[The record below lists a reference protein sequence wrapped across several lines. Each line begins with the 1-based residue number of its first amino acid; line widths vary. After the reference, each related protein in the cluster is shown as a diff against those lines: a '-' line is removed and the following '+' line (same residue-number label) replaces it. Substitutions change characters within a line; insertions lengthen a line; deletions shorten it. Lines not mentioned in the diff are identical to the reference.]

1 MAMSEDD
8 IQTGWIYRTSNL
20 QERLVLGR
28 DRDQR
33 VVYVSKGKNP
43 DAPFQNCHVRI
54 TGRRFAERAIG
65 KVRFV
70 DDVRPYVIANK
81 ATTVV
86 VRERVART
94 APPARPASRT
104 ALPDPGHASTHRE
117 ADAATMPGMSRAST
131 DVLSG

>member
-33 VVYVSKGKNP
+33 VVYVSKGRNP
-43 DAPFQNCHVRI
+43 AAPFQNCHVRI

-65 KVRFV
+65 KVRCV
-70 DDVRPYVIANK
+70 DDVWPYIVANK

-86 VRERVART
+86 LRERRT
-94 APPARPASRT
+94 PKEPAGHRIGEPPVT
-104 ALPDPGHASTHRE
+104 A
-117 ADAATMPGMSRAST
+117 
-131 DVLSG
+131 